1 MKTRILFTA
10 NLILILIIG
19 ILSFFLWQYH
29 DKYQQLS
36 MSLLNPEEG
45 LNRTVFNDEWL
56 DSNEFILKNDHIFI
70 SLKLFETYV
79 DSDYTLSG
87 TGQRIYLKTE
97 NIQSKFENE
106 NLTQFVEANLNEI
119 NIPLLYE
126 QDLAYL
132 DLSVVERLYQLGHV
146 YFSETNNLILF
157 EDQKVYKGLIKVG
170 TGEYQLVNADYVKTG
185 MTSSSERAWI
195 VGEYEGYYH
204 VLNESGK
211 PSYIKK
217 KDVAQIEV
225 QTAELKSFKTPITR
239 ELKQPFSFTFEV
251 IDTYK
256 DNFSKQSNDIEDG
269 IDAIAPTWF
278 NLNIDGIIINSA
290 DLSYSEFVRHQ
301 DIALW
306 GLFKNNFDPKWTHT
320 LLSSEAYQNKAIAQM
335 LMFAGIYDLEGIN
348 LDFENIYLEDQ
359 DALSGFVKKLSSYTK
374 QYNQTLTMDVTR
386 PKGSDT
392 WSKVYD
398 RKTLSQYVDFMIL
411 MAYDEHWGS
420 SPISGS
426 VASLPWTEE
435 SITMSLEEIPVEKLV
450 LGIPLYMRVWE
461 EKPVTGQKY
470 KKVGSRA
477 ITLSGFD
484 KIFAERQLKLVYDEA
499 SGQHYTEYFEGN
511 QKYRIWVED
520 NDSLNKRLE
529 LSGQYGLP
537 GVATWRRGFERNE
550 TFSIISLWQDMM
562 K

>member
-1 MKTRILFTA
+1 M
-10 NLILILIIG
+10 
-19 ILSFFLWQYH
+19 
-29 DKYQQLS
+29 
-36 MSLLNPEEG
+36 
-45 LNRTVFNDEWL
+45 
-56 DSNEFILKNDHIFI
+56 
-70 SLKLFETYV
+70 
-79 DSDYTLSG
+79 
-87 TGQRIYLKTE
+87 
-97 NIQSKFENE
+97 
-106 NLTQFVEANLNEI
+106 
-119 NIPLLYE
+119 
-126 QDLAYL
+126 
-132 DLSVVERLYQLGHV
+132 
-146 YFSETNNLILF
+146 
-157 EDQKVYKGLIKVG
+157 
-170 TGEYQLVNADYVKTG
+170 
-185 MTSSSERAWI
+185 
-195 VGEYEGYYH
+195 
-204 VLNESGK
+204 
-211 PSYIKK
+211 
-217 KDVAQIEV
+217 
-225 QTAELKSFKTPITR
+225 
-239 ELKQPFSFTFEV
+239 

-256 DNFSKQSNDIEDG
+256 DNFSKQANDIEDC

-335 LMFAGIYDLEGIN
+335 LMFAAIYDLEGIN

-359 DALSGFVKKLSSYTK
+359 DALSGFVKKLSTYTK

-386 PKGSDT
+386 PRGSDT

-461 EKPVTGQKY
+461 EKPVSGQKY

-484 KIFAERQLKLVYDEA
+484 KLFAEKQLKLVYDEA

-511 QKYRIWVED
+511 QKYRNWVED

-550 TFSIISLWQDMM
+550 TFSIISLWQDLL